1 MQTKTD
7 RLTELQAICAPLSSD
22 VQAVITPVLYDIVYE
37 EEMLQK
43 FRDNPKTKTNAAM
56 NKAYRQM
63 KQLYQADIKLI
74 LWQLRQNETSAADD
88 LLEKLREFE

>member
-1 MQTKTD
+1 MG
-7 RLTELQAICAPLSSD
+7 RFEELKSYIAALPDDIQAILL
-22 VQAVITPVLYDIVYE
+22 PVLKDIVYE

-56 NKAYRQM
+56 NKAYRQT
-63 KQLYQADIKLI
+63 KQLYQADIKLL

-88 LLEKLREFE
+88 LLKKLSEFE